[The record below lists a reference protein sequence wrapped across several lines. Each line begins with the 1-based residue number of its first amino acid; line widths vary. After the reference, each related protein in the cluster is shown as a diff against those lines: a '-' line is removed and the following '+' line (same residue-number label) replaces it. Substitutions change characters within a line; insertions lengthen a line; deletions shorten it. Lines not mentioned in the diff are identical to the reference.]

1 MSVGLV
7 IVTHGQAGQALIEV
21 AEFILDE
28 SMAEIRHVAFSQS
41 AIHTTGQA
49 ELRNALSDSDQGH
62 GILVMTD
69 LIGASPA
76 NHVTRLLKEFNA
88 VMVSGLNL
96 AMLLRVW
103 NYRDRPLNI
112 LAGKAV
118 EGGRRGIE
126 VVRG

>member
-7 IVTHGQAGQALIEV
+7 IVTHGQAGKALIDV
-21 AEFILDE
+21 AEFILGE
-28 SMAEIRHVAFSQS
+28 SMSDIRHVAFSQS
-41 AIHTTGQA
+41 ALHTTGQQ
-49 ELRNALSDSDQGH
+49 ELRNALQDSDQGH

-76 NHVTRLLKEFNA
+76 NQVTKLLKEFNA